1 MTSPFEGYT
10 TITVPKQELRDI
22 FNALEIARKGRE
34 RILERRRVWAGSQRP
49 RHLPRGSQ
57 SIMWA
62 YYVPHN
68 DWKLAVAHVYLARGG
83 SPFGEPDPKEI
94 RIDELVLRPM
104 NSDYSG

>member
-1 MTSPFEGYT
+1 MTLPLGDYH
-10 TITVPKQELRDI
+10 TISVPKRELRDI

-94 RIDELVLRPM
+94 RIEELVLRPM

>member
-10 TITVPKQELRDI
+10 TITVPSQEMRDI

-34 RILERRRVWAGSQRP
+34 RILTRKVIRSSTRRP
-49 RHLPRGSQ
+49 RHLPPGSR
-57 SIMWA
+57 SIVWG

-68 DWKLAVAHVYLARGG
+68 DWRLAVAHVYLGRGG
-83 SPFGEPDPKEI
+83 RLLSQPDPKEL
-94 RIDELVLRPM
+94 RIDELVLKLM